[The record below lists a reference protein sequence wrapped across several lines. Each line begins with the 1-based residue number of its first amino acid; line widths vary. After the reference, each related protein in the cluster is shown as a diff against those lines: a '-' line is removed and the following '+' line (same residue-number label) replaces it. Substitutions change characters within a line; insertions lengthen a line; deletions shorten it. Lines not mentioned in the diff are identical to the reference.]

1 MMYGYLIIEMIGN
14 TPLDNVILLSAK
26 TFALSAEFEVYKL
39 QAAHEIKQ
47 AAKTIE
53 IATLEK
59 P

>member
-1 MMYGYLIIEMIGN
+1 MIGN

-47 AAKTIE
+47 AAKIIE
-53 IATLEK
+53 IATREK
-59 P
+59 PYNRQ